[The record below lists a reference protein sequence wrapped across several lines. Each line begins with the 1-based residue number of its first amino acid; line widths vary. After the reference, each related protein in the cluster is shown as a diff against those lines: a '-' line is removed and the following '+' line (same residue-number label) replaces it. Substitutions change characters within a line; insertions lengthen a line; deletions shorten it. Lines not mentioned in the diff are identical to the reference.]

1 MARTRIEGAAP
12 TRLWSEL
19 HLVTR
24 NRIVVSVVI
33 SQQQIPVKYVE
44 LRMPVIAVNISLPNW
59 NFSDGQWIGT
69 HINMDNI
76 TWRIPECD

>member
-44 LRMPVIAVNISLPNW
+44 LRMPVIAAGLYKFTELELLSWPVDRDSYKY
-59 NFSDGQWIGT
+59 G
-69 HINMDNI
+69 
-76 TWRIPECD
+76 